1 MDNLQKEFVC
11 IRIIGNNIDFNELF
25 KLLPLKFKTR
35 KKGEHVFGQYAAETD
50 VAVYDFDFDEGDLI
64 PQMQKMINILN
75 EHKLNLKK
83 ITDKHDVIMRIYV
96 QSNLA
101 QMYFYL
107 PAEIINKLSE
117 LSLSLEVSVLSD
129 GEVL

>member
-1 MDNLQKEFVC
+1 MSCGAKEWGAKPRTTETPQDYASAAV
-11 IRIIGNNIDFNELF
+11 
-25 KLLPLKFKTR
+25 KLTL
-35 KKGEHVFGQYAAETD
+35 H
-50 VAVYDFDFDEGDLI
+50 FDEGDLI
-64 PQMQKMINILN
+64 PQMQKMTNILN